1 MWGTIAGYLDKVA
14 GRPPTSVWLWDR
26 RASTLTLFFT
36 RLFIAARWFS
46 PLQHVKALYRIRIQR
61 KIDASTNEAIRIHNK
76 SRQNF
81 EASYTEYYFLAM
93 LCLLLVFQAINQFVV
108 GSPVSHWSIQLISLV
123 LFAESF
129 FWLSYYLLWRN
140 FSEPSYTLYHP
151 AEYFVL
157 FPIVILVNIASYSS
171 GFSVDPVKTLAM
183 FTGAGKDKAALVSVL
198 NSYFFVI
205 ILANLLSMFP
215 RTTFKQP
222 VVINIVGAGDV
233 VRNKIIPALLKDG
246 TRLTAQ
252 HIAVHTLKGAGTEP
266 EAGDVMGCK
275 VLVAEKEAEIVKK
288 ISESGTPAIIATPS
302 EHHFTYISAL
312 KRAGVRFAVEK
323 PLSLLPAE
331 IDAILSELESFSPCM
346 FALSYYG
353 LEKALPLSYLLA
365 PNYHFET
372 FLEISGDSITGS
384 DRAMLRFDASAYAE
398 CLGRLKSVRI
408 DLLEGADRSPRA
420 GQRAWTETTG
430 TRGLAFET
438 MIHPLVLLSKFLR
451 QQKLSMQDF
460 RPDTI
465 TGTSAIAVNPKSAT
479 FLLYTGQI
487 PHGDGAIA
495 IELACGKYIPKQ
507 DLKRSGIATFENGTL
522 AFDFDQQT
530 CAIVLNTGEKA
541 KIGVCARF
549 VGKYDVQTNLVR
561 KFFQEGFYDVRY
573 DDLTDQVEALR
584 WLRHHRAEVIGQF
597 SY

>member
-1 MWGTIAGYLDKVA
+1 MRGTIGSYLDKVA
-14 GRPPTSVWLWDR
+14 GKPPTSVWLWDR
-26 RASTLTLFFT
+26 RASSLTLFFT
-36 RLFIAARWFS
+36 RLFIAARWLS
-46 PLQHVKALYRIRIQR
+46 PLQHIKAIYRIRIQR
-61 KIDASTNEAIRIHNK
+61 KIDASSNEAMRIRNK

-81 EASYTEYYFLAM
+81 EASYTEYYFLAA
-93 LCLLLVFQAINQFVV
+93 LCLLLAFQAINHFIV
-108 GSPVSHWSIQLISLV
+108 GSAVSHWSIQLVSLL

-140 FSEPSYTLYHP
+140 FSEPGYTLYHP

-171 GFSVDPVKTLAM
+171 GFNVDPVKALAM
-183 FTGAGKDKAALVSVL
+183 FAGTGKDKAALVSVL
-198 NSYFFVI
+198 NSYYFVI

-252 HIAVHTLKGAGTEP
+252 HIAVHTLKGAGP
-266 EAGDVMGCK
+266 ELEGGDVMGCK
-275 VLVAEKEAEIVKK
+275 VLVAENEAEIVKK
-288 ISESGTPAIIATPS
+288 IGESGTPAIIATPS

-312 KRAGVRFAVEK
+312 KRAGLRFAVEK
-323 PLSLLPAE
+323 PLSILPAE
-331 IDAILSELESFSPCM
+331 IDAVLSELESFSPWM

-384 DRAMLRFDASAYAE
+384 DRATLRFDGSAYAE
-398 CLGRLKSVRI
+398 RLGRLKSVRI
-408 DLLEGADRSPRA
+408 DLLEGAERSPRS
-420 GQRAWTETTG
+420 GHRAWTETTG

-451 QQKLSMQDF
+451 QQGLAIGDF

-465 TGTSAIAVNPKSAT
+465 TGTSALALNPQSAT

-487 PHGDGAIA
+487 PHGGGEIA
-495 IELACGKYIPKQ
+495 IELACGKYIPEE
-507 DLKRSGIATFENGTL
+507 DLKRSGAADFENGTL
-522 AFDFDQQT
+522 SFDFDQQT
-530 CAIVLNTGEKA
+530 CTIALRTGETA
-541 KIGVCARF
+541 RIGVRARF
-549 VGKYDVQTNLVR
+549 MGKYDVQTNLAR

-573 DDLTDQVEALR
+573 DDLPDQVEALR
-584 WLRHHRAEVIGQF
+584 WLRHHRAEVIARF